1 MLTRLCWYEECRLR
15 PEFVDRDVII
25 QDRLG
30 VVGHAGEEIRVEDHL
45 AVVKVEAANLQEE
58 SERIQRRDR
67 FTQDLGLAAS

>member
-1 MLTRLCWYEECRLR
+1 M
-15 PEFVDRDVII
+15 
-25 QDRLG
+25 
-30 VVGHAGEEIRVEDHL
+30 VGHAGEEIRVEDHL